1 MSGIAAAGADGG
13 GRSAIT
19 PRWRNLSDAI
29 FHYAAERPDAPAL
42 LENDRRLSY
51 AEFASLVGKASL
63 HLRDLG
69 VGPGDRVGIALA
81 NSADHLILFYGLMR
95 VGAVPAEISPH
106 ATEAERDALAEK
118 FGLRLLFEEP
128 DARAHA
134 SQRTVWVDAGWRVM
148 IAERSGD
155 WRHDDPERE
164 DYLLGLSSGSTGVPK
179 GVATTHRQLLTRFR
193 IMQTGLRDAQVYSPE
208 RPGTALLL
216 ASMSFSAFQYHAVYT
231 MLSGGPL
238 VLVPELQWPSDLIR
252 AIRSWDDAVLFAT
265 PGMCRAF
272 LAFARGRGHLLPRLR
287 AIFSAGLPLFA
298 AEKRAMIERV
308 TPNFF
313 DVYGSSA
320 SGWISLLRPHEIA
333 AHAESVGRV
342 REGMQ
347 VEIVDRRGRPQP
359 PGTVGH
365 LRCRSPTSSTAYL
378 VESDGTREEG
388 FREGWYYPGDLAS
401 LDEAGYLYLRGR
413 SSDLIARDGVEFL
426 PNEVEA
432 VLTAHASV
440 MEAAVIGR
448 PAHDG
453 REEVVA
459 LVVTR
464 GAPEHEAIAAHLRHH
479 LPPPKRPSHIIYA
492 KALPRTPNG
501 KIDRVAV
508 KRMAIQYA
516 DASRRPDSS
525 ADQR

>member
-1 MSGIAAAGADGG
+1 MSGIATAGADGDG
-13 GRSAIT
+13 WSAMT
-19 PRWRNLSDAI
+19 PPWRNLSDAI

-42 LENDRRLSY
+42 IESDRPLSY
-51 AEFASLVGKASL
+51 AEFASLVGKASV

-95 VGAVPAEISPH
+95 AGAVPTEISPRT
-106 ATEAERDALAEK
+106 TEAEREALAEK

-128 DARAHA
+128 DARDRA
-134 SQRTVWVDAGWRVM
+134 SRRTVWVDAGWRAMV
-148 IAERSGD
+148 AERSGD
-155 WRHDDPERE
+155 WRYDGRERE
-164 DYLLGLSSGSTGVPK
+164 HYLVGLSSGSTGIPK

-193 IMQTGLRDAQVYSPE
+193 IMQTALRDAQVYSSE
-208 RPGTALLL
+208 RPGTMLLL
-216 ASMSFSAFQYHAVYT
+216 AGMSFSAFQYHAIYT

-238 VLVPELQWPSDLIR
+238 VLVPDLQWPSELIR
-252 AIRSWDDAVLFAT
+252 AVRSWDEAVLFAT

-272 LAFARGRGHLLPRLR
+272 LAFAHGRGHLLPRAR
-287 AIFSAGLPLFA
+287 AILSAGLPLFA
-298 AEKRAMIERV
+298 PEKRAMIERV

-320 SGWISLLRPHEIA
+320 SGWISLLRPHEMG

-342 REGMQ
+342 RDGME
-347 VEIVDRRGRPQP
+347 VEIVDGRGRSQR

-413 SSDLIARDGVEFL
+413 SSDLIVGDGVEFL

-440 MEAAVIGR
+440 VEAAVVGR
-448 PAHDG
+448 PARDG
-453 REEVVA
+453 REETVA

-464 GAPEHEAIAAHLRHH
+464 GAPEHEAIAAHLTRH
-479 LPPPKRPSHIIYA
+479 LPPAKRPRQIIYA
-492 KALPRTPNG
+492 KTLPRTPNG

-516 DASRRPDSS
+516 DAPST
-525 ADQR
+525 A

>member
-1 MSGIAAAGADGG
+1 MSGIATAGAYGDA
-13 GRSAIT
+13 RAAMT

-42 LENDRRLSY
+42 IENDRPLSY
-51 AEFASLVGKASL
+51 AEFASLVGKASV

-81 NSADHLILFYGLMR
+81 NSADHLVLFYALMR
-95 VGAVPAEISPH
+95 AGAVPTEISPR

-128 DARAHA
+128 DARAQA
-134 SQRTVWVDAGWRVM
+134 SQRTVWVDAGWRPM
-148 IAERSGD
+148 IASRSGD
-155 WRHDDPERE
+155 WRHNDPERE
-164 DYLLGLSSGSTGVPK
+164 DYLVGLSSGSTGVPK
-179 GVATTHRQLLTRFR
+179 GVATTHRQIFARFR
-193 IMQTGLRDAQVYSPE
+193 VMQTGLRDVGVYSPE

-216 ASMSFSAFQYHAVYT
+216 AGMSFSAFQYHAIYT
-231 MLSGGPL
+231 MLAGGPL
-238 VLVPELQWPSDLIR
+238 VLVPESQWPSELVR
-252 AIRSWDDAVLFAT
+252 TIRSWDNAVLFAT

-272 LAFARGRGHLLPRLR
+272 LAFARGRGHLLQRVR
-287 AIFSAGLPLFA
+287 AMFSAGLPLFA
-298 AEKRAMIERV
+298 PEKRAIIERV

-320 SGWISLLRPHEIA
+320 SGWISLLRPQEMA
-333 AHAESVGRV
+333 THAESVGRM
-342 REGMQ
+342 REGME
-347 VEIVDRRGRPQP
+347 VEIVDGCGQPQP
-359 PGTVGH
+359 AGTVGY

-401 LDEAGYLYLRGR
+401 LDGEGYLHLRGR
-413 SSDLIARDGVEFL
+413 SSDLILGDGVEYL

-432 VLTAHASV
+432 VLAAHASV
-440 MEAAVIGR
+440 VEAAVVGG
-448 PAHDG
+448 PARDG
-453 REEVVA
+453 HEEVVA
-459 LVVTR
+459 LIVTR
-464 GAPEHEAIAAHLRHH
+464 GEAEHEAIAAHLTQH
-479 LPPPKRPSHIIYA
+479 LPPAKRPRQIIYA

-508 KRMAIQYA
+508 KRMAIQYVG
-516 DASRRPDSS
+516 ASWT
-525 ADQR
+525 A